1 MSVDKNGNCNLL
13 LYVMILE
20 KKGIVLCMEDCLG
33 YFIVVRK
40 WVLYW
45 LIDIVYLY
53 LNFLYLCVLKEFER
67 LLVYLSYKFD

>member
-1 MSVDKNGNCNLL
+1 MYGRLFGLFYSC
-13 LYVMILE
+13 E
-20 KKGIVLCMEDCLG
+20 
-33 YFIVVRK
+33 K

-67 LLVYLSYKFD
+67 LLVYLSYKFDYLMSKVLFLVGFDI